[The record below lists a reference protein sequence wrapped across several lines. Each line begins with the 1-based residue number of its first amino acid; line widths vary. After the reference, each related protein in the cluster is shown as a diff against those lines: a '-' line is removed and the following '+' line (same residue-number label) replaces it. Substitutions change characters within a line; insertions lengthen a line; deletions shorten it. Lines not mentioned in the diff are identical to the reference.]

1 VRLSGLSQI
10 VNCQDRPHWQFI
22 LGQFILGQFI
32 LAGAPTL
39 QPRLTLTIRTMMNL
53 LLLLRKADEMGI
65 NLGLRLLALGLSA
78 VLLLLIAYYFLVVN
92 RNQSPVLPT
101 ASDSLKTLDAEK
113 RKADAALMSKVKSAI
128 AQTKRLH
135 GYGIGVECREGM
147 VTLTGE
153 VPTEID
159 KELAANLARETLGV
173 KEVTNQIRI
182 TPAATPQ
189 PGEIANQDL
198 AINVDDLELQANLRE
213 RVISVPELKAQ
224 RIEIKVQN
232 RVITLT
238 GNVASEAQK
247 LRAEQLIRNYPKVA
261 SVANQLRI
269 GDASVMP
276 TKPSG
281 TELTTSSLVT
291 KSAAI
296 LSESDRLLIQL
307 VTSAFNNN
315 RSDFSKPEVIKVAAQ
330 DGAITLTG
338 TAPSRAE
345 RTLAERLTKE
355 VEGVKSVRNLIVIGT
370 R

>member
-1 VRLSGLSQI
+1 
-10 VNCQDRPHWQFI
+10 
-22 LGQFILGQFI
+22 
-32 LAGAPTL
+32 
-39 QPRLTLTIRTMMNL
+39 MNL
-53 LLLLRKADEMGI
+53 LLLFRKADEMGI
-65 NLGLRLLALGLSA
+65 NLGLRLLAVGLSA
-78 VLLLLIAYYFLVVN
+78 VLLLLITYYFLVVN

-101 ASDSLKTLDAEK
+101 VSDPLKTLEAEK
-113 RKADAALMSKVKSAI
+113 RKVDAALMSKVKSAI

-213 RVISVPELKAQ
+213 RVMSVPELKAQ

-238 GNVASEAQK
+238 GNVASESQK
-247 LRAEQLIRNYPKVA
+247 FRAEQLIRNYPKVA
-261 SVANQLRI
+261 SVTNQLRI
-269 GDASVMP
+269 GGVPATP
-276 TKPSG
+276 TKPSSA
-281 TELTTSSLVT
+281 EPTSPNSVT
-291 KSAAI
+291 KSATN
-296 LSESDRLLIQL
+296 LSESDRLLTQL
-307 VTSAFNNN
+307 VTSSFYSN
-315 RSDFSKPEVIKVAAQ
+315 RSDFSQVEAIKIAAQ
-330 DGAITLTG
+330 GGAVTLSG

-345 RTLAERLTKE
+345 RALAERLTKE